1 MLAQKDSSSN
11 DSELIT
17 DDENISVYRNV
28 SHIENGEYLV
38 SLKVEK
44 GTFKSFGKIEEYIPE
59 GFIASEGENQNGQFS
74 FRNNVVKILWMTLP
88 EENTLEVTY
97 NLKSE
102 TDLLESVRVHGM
114 FSYLNADQSE
124 QIEMQASTFKNYYIN
139 ESLPNEPIVEEA
151 EISSSTDDSI
161 TSENEVI
168 DIPEEIESNGEDA
181 LKEEIASDESEN
193 SNQLINDITNIP
205 SPETSVTYKV
215 QLAAGKKEVDQK
227 YFVKVHNISEQV
239 SIEYHESW
247 YKYTIGKFD
256 IYKQARDKRNEIW
269 NKDNK
274 INDAFVTA
282 YNSGER
288 ITVQEALMISNQ
300 KWFK

>member
-1 MLAQKDSSSN
+1 
-11 DSELIT
+11 
-17 DDENISVYRNV
+17 
-28 SHIENGEYLV
+28 
-38 SLKVEK
+38 
-44 GTFKSFGKIEEYIPE
+44 
-59 GFIASEGENQNGQFS
+59 
-74 FRNNVVKILWMTLP
+74 
-88 EENTLEVTY
+88 
-97 NLKSE
+97 
-102 TDLLESVRVHGM
+102 M

-288 ITVQEALMISNQ
+288 ITVQEALMLSLIHI
-300 KWFK
+300 